1 MLISYKFLTIG
12 DFIKIDNTYGYV
24 LKIDNASVSVL
35 ILTKDGFKPKSYYGF
50 PFEVLSFDSIISKFI
65 DS

>member
-24 LKIDNASVSVL
+24 LKIDHSSVSVL
-35 ILTKDGFKPKSYYGF
+35 ILTEHGFKSKSYYGF
-50 PFEVLSFDSIISKFI
+50 PFEVLSFDSMISKFI
-65 DS
+65 ES